1 VSLQTNRY
9 SCSNAGPHPAHK
21 SKMKKGCMPRNDQY
35 FFKDFEY
42 IFAKSFENKFDVFA
56 KIHKNQNKTNFI

>member
-1 VSLQTNRY
+1 
-9 SCSNAGPHPAHK
+9 
-21 SKMKKGCMPRNDQY
+21 MKKVACREMINTFY
-35 FFKDFEY
+35 KDFEY